1 MATTTVASGLRVQ
14 KWDAEF
20 FTEYHRKS
28 RFARYTGRSENSII
42 QVKEGLGKMG
52 GDSITYSVVNRL
64 KQDATRG
71 AVTLAGNEEAM
82 KNRSQRVT
90 VELIRHGVEI
100 DTKTEQIK
108 TEIDLRNAAK
118 SGLMTWAKRLLRD
131 DTIQAFMS
139 IDGTK
144 FADADATAR
153 NTWLTNNSDR
163 VLFGA
168 AKSNAVSNVWATAAA
183 TIDNS
188 ADKLTPQAVSLMKE
202 IARDADPYISPVTVN
217 EDEEWFVLFVS
228 NLGMRDLKTNTDM
241 MQANR
246 DARERGENNPL
257 WTGGDLL
264 WDGVIIKEIPEIPK
278 VTSSIQIAPAFF
290 CGSQALGLAYAQTTR
305 SVEDTPR
312 DYGRLL
318 PIGVEEI
325 RKVEKLRFG
334 TDSAADT
341 TTPKDWGMV
350 TGWFAAVASA

>member
-1 MATTTVASGLRVQ
+1 MATTLVSSGLRIQ
-14 KWDAEF
+14 KWDSDYF
-20 FTEYHRKS
+20 KEYHRKS
-28 RFARYTGRSENSII
+28 RFARYTGTSENSII
-42 QVKEGLGKMG
+42 QVKNGLGKMG
-52 GDSITYSVVNRL
+52 GDSVTYSVINRL
-64 KQDATRG
+64 KQAATRG
-71 AVTLAGNEEAM
+71 AVTLAGNEEAIR
-82 KNRSQRVT
+82 NRSQRVT
-90 VELIRHGVEI
+90 VELVRHAVEI
-100 DTKTEQIK
+100 DVKTEQIK
-108 TEIDLRNAAK
+108 TEIDLREAAK
-118 SGLMTWAKRLLRD
+118 GALMTWSKRTLRD
-131 DTIQAFMS
+131 DTIDAFMS

-153 NTWLTNNSDR
+153 NTHLTNNADR
-163 VLFGA
+163 YLFGK

-183 TIDNS
+183 TLDNTD
-188 ADKLTPQAVSLMKE
+188 DKLTPQAISLMKE

-228 NLGMRDLKTNTDM
+228 NLAMRDLKTNTDM

-246 DARERGENNPL
+246 DARVRGENNPL

-278 VTSSIQIAPAFF
+278 VASSIQIAPAFF
-290 CGSQALGLAYAQTTR
+290 CGQQALGIAYAQTTR
-305 SVEDTPR
+305 SVDDPPR
-312 DYGRLL
+312 DFGRLI

-334 TDSAADT
+334 TDPSVDT